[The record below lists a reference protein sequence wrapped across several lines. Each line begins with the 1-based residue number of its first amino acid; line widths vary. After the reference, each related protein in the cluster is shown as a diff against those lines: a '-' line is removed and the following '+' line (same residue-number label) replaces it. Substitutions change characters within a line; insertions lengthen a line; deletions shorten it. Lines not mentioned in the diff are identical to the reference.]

1 MNIAV
6 CLKQVLDPDIPASD
20 FRLDGNNKTVSP
32 PNPSWVIN
40 IFDENALETA
50 LQLRDAVE
58 GSKVTA
64 LSFGSELSIEGLRKA
79 LAMQAD
85 QAVLISEEGAESV
98 DTFGKTK
105 ILAAALRQQGPFD
118 LILCGRETADWHGG
132 RMGSCLAEELEMPC
146 VSFVARIS
154 QQGEKLRLRRQTE
167 TGWEVL
173 EATPPA
179 VLTITNDDSN
189 LPRIPKVRDSMMAF
203 RKEISTLTLESLG
216 LTNEQIEAT
225 GVLNLTDLFIPQ
237 SDQECLVVDG
247 DDGPTKANNLLAKME
262 ELKII

>member
-6 CLKQVLDPDIPASD
+6 CVKQVLDPDIPASE
-20 FRLDGNNKTVSP
+20 FRVDRDQKTVSP

-58 GSKVTA
+58 GGKLTA
-64 LSFGSELSIEGLRKA
+64 LSFGSEACIDSLRKA

-85 QAVLISEEGAESV
+85 QAVLVSHQGAEAADS
-98 DTFGKTK
+98 FAKTK
-105 ILAAALRQQGPFD
+105 ILAAALRQLGPFD
-118 LILCGRETADWHGG
+118 LILCGRETADWQGAK
-132 RMGSCLAEELEMPC
+132 MGSFLAEELGLPC
-146 VSFVARIS
+146 VNFVARIS
-154 QQGEKLRLRRQTE
+154 KQGENLHLRRQTE

-173 EATPPA
+173 EIAPPA

-203 RKEISTLTLESLG
+203 RKEIPTLTLESLG
-216 LTNEQIEAT
+216 LNPQQVA
-225 GVLNLTDLFIPQ
+225 GPQVLELTDLFIPE
-237 SDQECLVVDG
+237 SDRQCLIVEGEDG
-247 DDGPTKANNLLAKME
+247 RQKAKNLVSKME